1 MKKTAALLLAIAA
14 GMLGGAASM
23 TWFDVTAQDDKSGV
37 IETSV
42 SGATWS
48 KEVTAIAL
56 ALAAACIAGLALRRT
71 GRRIIGIAAA
81 ALSALGALPFIG
93 VLSSEADPERM
104 HKLLSE
110 RDDQGVA
117 VLTNWAQINQID
129 LHPTGPILGLVA
141 CAIGVF
147 AGVLLAVRP
156 GQEQRDKYERTQMR
170 EEELAQ
176 DPDSERALW
185 DAIDADIDPTDREA
199 KPK

>member
-1 MKKTAALLLAIAA
+1 MKKTAALLLALAA
-14 GMLGGAASM
+14 GMLAGAASM
-23 TWFDVTAQDDKSGV
+23 TWFDVSAHDDKSGA

-81 ALSALGALPFIG
+81 ILSALGALPFVA

-129 LHPTGPILGLVA
+129 LHPLGPILGLIG
-141 CAIGVF
+141 CALGLV
-147 AGVLLAVRP
+147 AGVLLAMRP
-156 GQEQRDKYERTQMR
+156 GQEQRDKYQRSQIR
-170 EEELAQ
+170 EEELEQ

-185 DAIDADIDPTDREA
+185 DAIDADIDPTDRE
-199 KPK
+199 PKSK